1 MAAENGIHSICR
13 SEWRRISL
21 LSLILVIV
29 TLLPY
34 VLGAAAS
41 TPDRIFGGFLIG
53 LEDQYSYLAKMVQGA
68 HGEWLFH
75 LPYTST
81 PHPGVFLY
89 TFYLLLGKL
98 SVLLGLP
105 NIVLYHL
112 ARVVLGFIC
121 LLVIYRFIAEF
132 VASKAIRFIA
142 FVLVAVAGGPGWI
155 AFLLGQPTILGSL
168 PLEYILPE
176 GFTFLMLYLLP
187 HLLLARTLLL
197 LGAIGVWRAGQ
208 SGSIKL
214 ALGAGGL
221 WLLM

>member
-1 MAAENGIHSICR
+1 MTHTCTLPR
-13 SEWRRISL
+13 SNQVPLISRHEWRRVIIFALIVMLVTALPYLLGAL
-21 LSLILVIV
+21 LS
-29 TLLPY
+29 
-34 VLGAAAS
+34 
-41 TPDRIFGGFLIG
+41 TPQQIFGGLLIG

-81 PHPGVFLY
+81 THPGIFLY

-98 SVLLGLP
+98 SMLLGMSYP
-105 NIVLYHL
+105 GMYHL

-142 FVLVAVAGGPGWI
+142 FALVVLAGGPGWI
-155 AFLLGQPTILGSL
+155 AFLLGQPTILDSL

-176 GFTFLMLYLLP
+176 GFTFLMLYTLP
-187 HLLLARTLLL
+187 HLLLARALLL
-197 LGAIGVWRAGQ
+197 LGAIGGWRAGR
-208 SGSIKL
+208 K
-214 ALGAGGL
+214 GGVQ
-221 WLLM
+221 MGV